1 MRILLIEDDEVLV
14 SVLLQSLT
22 KQYYVVDVVQDG
34 QMGWEYSQ
42 TTNYDLFLMDVE
54 IPKLDGIS
62 LCQKL
67 RQKGCTTPILL
78 MTAKDASSDR
88 IRGLDTGADDYL
100 IKPLDL
106 GELQARI
113 RALLRRGEVPYTP
126 VLEIERLRLDPSS
139 CQVTYDGKQ
148 LELTPKE
155 YSLLELLMRNP
166 SRVYSRGDIIEH
178 LWTFDDPPQE
188 ETVKSHIKW
197 LRHKLKAV
205 GAVDWIENVYG
216 VGYRLNPQK
225 AKQGRSIQNTLRE
238 AAPEASTKFKIQNW
252 EEGGTDKG
260 EISLTPNSSNLVNS
274 PSVVQQFQQA
284 MSGLWNQYQGA
295 MTQRIDILKQ
305 ASNALSSGNLTS
317 ELGQSA
323 QQAAHKLA
331 GVLGMFELDTG
342 TEIAREIE
350 VIFTQKG
357 DLSTIQKHQLL
368 SLIQQLGDLLNFAGE
383 KTSHLSTSS
392 VTPSSNS
399 RLLLIEPDLQLG
411 EKLQQLALA
420 AGMLCEQIGTI
431 EGVKNY
437 LKTTSPDL
445 VVLNVDEVG
454 TREDSLTLLAEL
466 AVRTPPIP
474 VIVLTAV
481 DGLLDR
487 VSIAR
492 AGGRGFLV
500 KPVTAM
506 QIWEIASQILQ
517 KHKNLAIN
525 VLVVD
530 DDPLILA
537 ALRPMLEPW
546 GMRMTGLAEPLRFWE
561 VLEAIAPDL
570 VILDVEMPEINGI
583 ELCQAVRTDPKWQG
597 LPILFLTAHRQIET
611 VQQVF
616 AVGADDY
623 VLKPVVGEELLTRII
638 HRLERNRLLQTF
650 SLKDPITGLRHQPQ
664 CSRELQQMIEQ
675 AQKNRYPFCLVVL
688 CVSEFRR
695 INIQYG
701 HETGNQILQRW
712 SRVFQAAFRSGEVLG
727 YWGNGEFI
735 IGVSGLTK
743 TEVND
748 RLCDILTTLRQQI
761 FTAPNGDRFQAMYN
775 FAVVEYPDDGLT
787 IQSLYQVASTILS

>member
-22 KQYYVVDVVQDG
+22 KQHYVVDVVKDG

-42 TTNYDLFLMDVE
+42 STNYDLLLMDVGL
-54 IPKLDGIS
+54 PKIDGIS

-67 RQKGCTTPILL
+67 RRNGCTTPILL

-106 GELQARI
+106 EELQARI
-113 RALLRRGEVPYTP
+113 RALLRRGEVPHTP
-126 VLEIERLRLDPSS
+126 VLEIEKLRLDPSS
-139 CQVTYDGKQ
+139 CQVTYNEKQ

-197 LRHKLKAV
+197 LRHKLKVA

-225 AKQGRSIQNTLRE
+225 VKQGTRG
-238 AAPEASTKFKIQNW
+238 K
-252 EEGGTDKG
+252 GGHGDAGTRGHGEKG
-260 EISLTPNSSNLVNS
+260 DTGTRGYGEKEDTGTRGHGEKGDTGEVSLSSNANSVNS
-274 PSVVQQFQQA
+274 ASVVQQFQQA
-284 MSGLWNQYQGA
+284 MGGLWNQYQGL
-295 MTQRIDILKQ
+295 MTQRMDVLAQ
-305 ASNALSSGNLTS
+305 AANALTSNNLTP
-317 ELGQSA
+317 ELSQSA

-331 GVLGMFELDTG
+331 GVLGMFELETG
-342 TEIAREIE
+342 TEIARKIE
-350 VIFTQKG
+350 VILSQKD
-357 DLSTIQKHQLL
+357 DLLLIQKQQLF
-368 SLIQQLGDLLNFAGE
+368 SLIQQLGDLLNLAIQ
-383 KTSHLSTSS
+383 KTSHQSTLSVPASANT
-392 VTPSSNS
+392 
-399 RLLLIEPDLQLG
+399 RLLLIEPDWQLG
-411 EKLQQLALA
+411 AKLQQLALA
-420 AGMLCEQIGTI
+420 AGTLCDQIGTI
-431 EGVKNY
+431 EGVKDY
-437 LKTTSPDL
+437 LKTTLPDL

-454 TREDSLTLLAEL
+454 TREHSLTLLTEL
-466 AVRTPPIP
+466 AKRTPPIP
-474 VIVLTAV
+474 VIVLTAANRLV
-481 DGLLDR
+481 DR
-487 VSIAR
+487 VTIAR

-506 QIWEIASQILQ
+506 QIWDIASQILE
-517 KHKNLAIN
+517 KRKNLAIN

-537 ALRPMLEPW
+537 ALRPILEPW
-546 GMRMTGLAEPLRFWE
+546 GIRMTGLAKPLGFWE

-583 ELCQAVRTDPKWQG
+583 EICQAVRTDPKWRG
-597 LPILFLTAHRQIET
+597 LPILFLTAHQEIET

-638 HRLERNRLLQTF
+638 RRLERNR
-650 SLKDPITGLRHQPQ
+650 
-664 CSRELQQMIEQ
+664 
-675 AQKNRYPFCLVVL
+675 
-688 CVSEFRR
+688 
-695 INIQYG
+695 
-701 HETGNQILQRW
+701 
-712 SRVFQAAFRSGEVLG
+712 
-727 YWGNGEFI
+727 
-735 IGVSGLTK
+735 
-743 TEVND
+743 
-748 RLCDILTTLRQQI
+748 
-761 FTAPNGDRFQAMYN
+761 
-775 FAVVEYPDDGLT
+775 
-787 IQSLYQVASTILS
+787 

>member
-22 KQYYVVDVVQDG
+22 KQHYVVDVVQDG

-42 TTNYDLFLMDVE
+42 STNYDLLLMDVGL
-54 IPKLDGIS
+54 PKIDGIS

-67 RQKGCTTPILL
+67 RKKGCNTPILL

-106 GELQARI
+106 EELQARI
-113 RALLRRGEVPYTP
+113 RALLRRGEIPHTP

-139 CQVTYDGKQ
+139 CQVTYNEKQ
-148 LELTPKE
+148 IELTPKE

-197 LRHKLKAV
+197 LRHKLKVA

-225 AKQGRSIQNTLRE
+225 LKQGTRGTRGQ
-238 AAPEASTKFKIQNW
+238 
-252 EEGGTDKG
+252 GGHGDKG
-260 EISLTPNSSNLVNS
+260 DRGEVSFDPNSANSVNS
-274 PSVVQQFQQA
+274 ASVVQQFQQA
-284 MSGLWNQYQGA
+284 MGGLWNQYQGL
-295 MTQRIDILKQ
+295 MTQRMDVLAQ
-305 ASNALSSGNLTS
+305 AATALASNNLTA
-317 ELGQSA
+317 ELSQSA

-331 GVLGMFELDTG
+331 GVLGMFELDAG
-342 TEIAREIE
+342 TEIARKIE
-350 VIFTQKG
+350 VNFSQKG
-357 DLSTIQKHQLL
+357 ELSTIQKQQLL
-368 SLIQQLGDLLNFAGE
+368 SLIQQLGDLLNLAVQ
-383 KTSHLSTSS
+383 KPSHQSTLPVPASAN
-392 VTPSSNS
+392 T

-411 EKLQQLALA
+411 AELQQLAL
-420 AGMLCEQIGTI
+420 GTGTLCEQIATI

-445 VVLNVDEVG
+445 VVLNMDEVG

-466 AVRTPPIP
+466 AKRTPPIP
-474 VIVLTAV
+474 VIVLTTAN
-481 DGLLDR
+481 GLADR
-487 VSIAR
+487 VTIAR

-506 QIWEIASQILQ
+506 QVWDIASQILQ

-525 VLVVD
+525 VLIVD

-546 GMRMTGLAEPLRFWE
+546 GIRMTGLAKPLGFWE

-570 VILDVEMPEINGI
+570 VILDVEMPQINGI
-583 ELCQAVRTDPKWQG
+583 ELCQAVRTDPKWRG
-597 LPILFLTAHRQIET
+597 LPILFLTAHREIET

-638 HRLERNRLLQTF
+638 RRLERNR
-650 SLKDPITGLRHQPQ
+650 
-664 CSRELQQMIEQ
+664 
-675 AQKNRYPFCLVVL
+675 
-688 CVSEFRR
+688 
-695 INIQYG
+695 
-701 HETGNQILQRW
+701 
-712 SRVFQAAFRSGEVLG
+712 
-727 YWGNGEFI
+727 
-735 IGVSGLTK
+735 
-743 TEVND
+743 
-748 RLCDILTTLRQQI
+748 
-761 FTAPNGDRFQAMYN
+761 
-775 FAVVEYPDDGLT
+775 
-787 IQSLYQVASTILS
+787 